1 MTLNSIL
8 AQFEAIHNH
17 PGFLGFDPFLER
29 VTTNLQH
36 SQDSYPPHNVVYD
49 KNEDDEESY
58 IIELA
63 LAGYQEEDIKVKVE
77 DDQLSIEG
85 NGGKDERKYQ
95 AKGIAQRKF
104 RKSFTLGEYLVV
116 RKAECPHRVTLHEAH
131 LLRQLP
137 RVRRERHGHAG
148 AWAVLRCQQ
157 RHPRLSLRLGTRPVR
172 RLLALLL
179 HQQARPGS

>member
-1 MTLNSIL
+1 MTLNSLL
-8 AQFEAIHNH
+8 AQFDAIHNH

-29 VTTNLQH
+29 VTNNLQH

-63 LAGYQEEDIKVKVE
+63 LAGYKEEDIKIKVE

-85 NGGKDERKYQ
+85 SGDKDERKYQ
-95 AKGIAQRKF
+95 SKGIAQRKF

-116 RKAECPHRVTLHEAH
+116 RKAEFENG
-131 LLRQLP
+131 LLSVHIDKVIPEDKKP
-137 RVRRERHGHAG
+137 RTIQINPLKKDEEK
-148 AWAVLRCQQ
+148 
-157 RHPRLSLRLGTRPVR
+157 SLLTE
-172 RLLALLL
+172 
-179 HQQARPGS
+179 

>member
-29 VTTNLQH
+29 VTNNLQH

-49 KNEDDEESY
+49 KDEDGEESY
-58 IIELA
+58 IVELA
-63 LAGYQEEDIKVKVE
+63 LAGYKEEDIKIKVQ

-85 NGGKDERKYQ
+85 SGGKDERNYQ

-104 RKSFTLGEYLVV
+104 KKSFTLGEYLVV
-116 RKAECPHRVTLHEAH
+116 RKAEFENG
-131 LLRQLP
+131 LLSIHIDKVIPEEKKP
-137 RVRRERHGHAG
+137 RTIEINPLQKDGEK
-148 AWAVLRCQQ
+148 
-157 RHPRLSLRLGTRPVR
+157 SLLTE
-172 RLLALLL
+172 
-179 HQQARPGS
+179 

>member
-8 AQFEAIHNH
+8 AQFDAIHNH
-17 PGFLGFDPFLER
+17 PGFLGFDPLLER

-63 LAGYQEEDIKVKVE
+63 LAGYKEEDIKVKVE

-85 NGGKDERKYQ
+85 NGGNDERKYQ

-104 RKSFTLGEYLVV
+104 RKSFTLSEYLVV
-116 RKAECPHRVTLHEAH
+116 RKAEFENG
-131 LLRQLP
+131 LLSIHIDKVIPEEKKP
-137 RVRRERHGHAG
+137 RTIKINPLKKNEEK
-148 AWAVLRCQQ
+148 
-157 RHPRLSLRLGTRPVR
+157 SLLTE
-172 RLLALLL
+172 
-179 HQQARPGS
+179 